1 MRLDGS
7 LEDFSLPD
15 VLQLLTHT
23 RKTGS
28 LQLHAADDERHGLVR
43 LASGAVNGASS
54 DLRRH
59 ALARRLV
66 GAGLVSDEA
75 LSAAAQDVRA
85 GAPSLVRAL
94 LERADVSSEELN
106 RLAADQVTDAVCEL
120 LRWSSGTFSFLVG
133 ESDPEGLELGLKAE
147 DLVAEGERRMQV
159 WPTLTSNIPS
169 PDTVLRL
176 AATPAFDPTCSR
188 EEWGLIALVDGVRSV
203 NEIVAL
209 LGRSEFAV
217 AGALSALVERG
228 LLTISTA
235 GSGLADLQRRQ
246 DIIAALEGPTLAM
259 AMESAADAEVEPTV
273 APPVFME
280 EESPAAVL
288 EAPASEVPLARSE
301 FAQLSDFAQVNEPSE
316 RSDFADV
323 ADISGFADVA
333 DMPDITPRPMD
344 SGSVTAH
351 MPSFDQPLTE
361 GSAALDLVHELHEG
375 ANTPADGVQ
384 ATDNTARGLDSAVTK
399 SLVLRLIAGVRG
411 L

>member
-15 VLQLLTHT
+15 ILQLLTRT
-23 RKTGS
+23 QKTGS
-28 LQLHAADDERHGLVR
+28 LQLDAAADGRRGLVR

-75 LSAAAQDVRA
+75 LSSAAKDVRA

-94 LERADVSSEELN
+94 LERGEVASEEVT

-120 LRWSSGTFSFLVG
+120 LRWETGTFSFLVG
-133 ESDPEGLELGLKAE
+133 DPDPEGLELGLSAE
-147 DLVAEGERRMQV
+147 ELVAEGERRMQV
-159 WPTLTSNIPS
+159 WPSLTTHIPS
-169 PDTVLRL
+169 SDTVLQL
-176 AATPAFDPTCSR
+176 AASPAFDPSCSR
-188 EEWGLIALVDGVRSV
+188 EEWGLIALVDGKRSV

-228 LLTISTA
+228 LLTISTPGA
-235 GSGLADLQRRQ
+235 GLGDLQRRQ
-246 DIIAALEGPTLAM
+246 DVIAALEDPALEAPGQNVQSRSEPEPELAP
-259 AMESAADAEVEPTV
+259 EPQPSVSASFSADDEPFSEL
-273 APPVFME
+273 ASF
-280 EESPAAVL
+280 AAH
-288 EAPASEVPLARSE
+288 EPAPASEAPAYEVPFARSE
-301 FAQLSDFAQVNEPSE
+301 AVQ
-316 RSDFADV
+316 
-323 ADISGFADVA
+323 
-333 DMPDITPRPMD
+333 
-344 SGSVTAH
+344 
-351 MPSFDQPLTE
+351 FDQPSDSPALQTE
-361 GSAALDLVHELHEG
+361 GSAALAPSHEIS
-375 ANTPADGVQ
+375 ADS
-384 ATDNTARGLDSAVTK
+384 AARGLDSAVTK

>member
-7 LEDFSLPD
+7 LEDFTLPD
-15 VLQLLTHT
+15 VLQLLTRT
-23 RKTGS
+23 QKTGT
-28 LQLHAADDERHGLVR
+28 LQLHAADEERRGLVR

-75 LSAAAQDVRA
+75 LTAAADDVRA

-94 LERADVSSEELN
+94 LDRADVAPEEVN

-133 ESDPEGLELGLKAE
+133 DNDPEGLELGLQAE
-147 DLVAEGERRMQV
+147 ELVAEGERRMQV
-159 WPTLTSNIPS
+159 WPSLTTHIPS

-176 AATPAFDPTCSR
+176 AASPAFDPSCSR
-188 EEWGLIALVDGVRSV
+188 EEWGLIALVDGNRSV
-203 NEIVAL
+203 SEIVAL

-217 AGALSALVERG
+217 AGALCALVERG
-228 LLTISTA
+228 LLTVSTS

-246 DIIAALEGPTLAM
+246 DVIAALEGPVQEQQDPEPEPAVQ
-259 AMESAADAEVEPTV
+259 VEQFV
-273 APPVFME
+273 EPPVFSE
-280 EESPAAVL
+280 EEPTPAP
-288 EAPASEVPLARSE
+288 EAPAAEVPLARSE
-301 FAQLSDFAQVNEPSE
+301 FAQLD
-316 RSDFADV
+316 DIDDV
-323 ADISGFADVA
+323 APPLAD
-333 DMPDITPRPMD
+333 PGT
-344 SGSVTAH
+344 VTAH
-351 MPSFDQPLTE
+351 SRSYDQPHSYDQPLTE
-361 GSAALDLVHELHEG
+361 GSAALDPARQVSDITSHDTSVHD
-375 ANTPADGVQ
+375 T
-384 ATDNTARGLDSAVTK
+384 TARGLDSAVTK

>member
-7 LEDFSLPD
+7 LEDFTLPD
-15 VLQLLTHT
+15 VLQLLTRT
-23 RKTGS
+23 QKTGT
-28 LQLHAADDERHGLVR
+28 LQLHAADEERRGLVR

-75 LSAAAQDVRA
+75 LTAAADDVRA

-94 LERADVSSEELN
+94 LERADVEPEEVN

-133 ESDPEGLELGLKAE
+133 DNDPEGLELGLQAE
-147 DLVAEGERRMQV
+147 ELVAEGERRMQV
-159 WPTLTSNIPS
+159 WPSLTSHIPS

-176 AATPAFDPTCSR
+176 AASPAFDPSCSR
-188 EEWGLIALVDGVRSV
+188 EEWGLIALVDGNRSV
-203 NEIVAL
+203 TEIVAL

-246 DIIAALEGPTLAM
+246 DVIAALESPM
-259 AMESAADAEVEPTV
+259 QHQQPEPEPEPEPAAQVEQFV
-273 APPVFME
+273 EPPVFSE
-280 EESPAAVL
+280 EEPPTPAA
-288 EAPASEVPLARSE
+288 EAPALEVPLARSE
-301 FAQLSDFAQVNEPSE
+301 FAQLDDIAPPL
-316 RSDFADV
+316 ADP
-323 ADISGFADVA
+323 G
-333 DMPDITPRPMD
+333 T
-344 SGSVTAH
+344 VTAH
-351 MPSFDQPLTE
+351 VRSYDQPLTD
-361 GSAALDLVHELHEG
+361 GSAALDPAHEVNDTTIHDTSG
-375 ANTPADGVQ
+375 NDT
-384 ATDNTARGLDSAVTK
+384 TARGLDSAVTK

>member
-15 VLQLLTHT
+15 ILQLLTHT

-28 LQLHAADDERHGLVR
+28 LQLQAADEDRNGLVR
-43 LASGAVNGASS
+43 LVSGAINGASS

-66 GAGLVSDEA
+66 GAGLVSDDA
-75 LSAAAQDVRA
+75 LAAAANDVRD

-94 LERADVSSEELN
+94 LDRAEVAPDEVT
-106 RLAADQVTDAVCEL
+106 RLAADQATDAVCEL
-120 LRWSSGTFSFLVG
+120 LRWQAGTFSFLVG
-133 ESDPEGLELGLKAE
+133 DADPEGLELGLSADE
-147 DLVAEGERRMQV
+147 LVAEGERRMQV
-159 WPTLTSNIPS
+159 WPTLTSHIPS

-176 AATPAFDPTCSR
+176 AASPAFDPSCSR
-188 EEWGLIALVDGVRSV
+188 EEWGLIALVDGNRSV

-228 LLTISTA
+228 LLTISGA

-246 DIIAALEGPTLAM
+246 DVIAALEGVPSEGQPLQQPESEPEPLVLAEQFL
-259 AMESAADAEVEPTV
+259 APSVSSEEPASEAHV
-273 APPVFME
+273 A
-280 EESPAAVL
+280 
-288 EAPASEVPLARSE
+288 EAPASEVPMARSE
-301 FAQLSDFAQVNEPSE
+301 FAQLLDEEATPAELGP
-316 RSDFADV
+316 
-323 ADISGFADVA
+323 
-333 DMPDITPRPMD
+333 ITSQAR
-344 SGSVTAH
+344 
-351 MPSFDQPLTE
+351 SFDQPLTE
-361 GSAALDLVHELHEG
+361 GSAALDPAHHDPSLQDPEG
-375 ANTPADGVQ
+375 HIA
-384 ATDNTARGLDSAVTK
+384 TARGLDSAVTK